1 MRNFLPTQNAKT
13 MNDENEAPPPVDN
26 ARPTRKRE
34 KSHLALLAEEN
45 RKAAEDEG
53 VEFDESDEEEDQEAD
68 ISSGSNKNDKPIVHR
83 RQHWTAKNIPLED
96 DADQREAFH
105 SVDGDKICSRWG
117 RRWIDYRV
125 ARAMAKAEKSLLEE
139 QDDQQSIVLEPKF
152 ALDQKK
158 MTQVPYRK

>member
-1 MRNFLPTQNAKT
+1 
-13 MNDENEAPPPVDN
+13 MNDENEAPVDDN

-45 RKAAEDEG
+45 RKAAEDED
-53 VEFDESDEEEDQEAD
+53 VESDEEEEEEEEAD
-68 ISSGSNKNDKPIVHR
+68 ISSGSNKNDKPIAHR
-83 RQHWTAKNIPLED
+83 RQHWTSKNIPLED

-105 SVDGDKICSRWG
+105 SVDGDKIYSRWS

-139 QDDQQSIVLEPKF
+139 QDDQQQSVVLQPKF

-158 MTQVPYRK
+158 MTQVPYRE